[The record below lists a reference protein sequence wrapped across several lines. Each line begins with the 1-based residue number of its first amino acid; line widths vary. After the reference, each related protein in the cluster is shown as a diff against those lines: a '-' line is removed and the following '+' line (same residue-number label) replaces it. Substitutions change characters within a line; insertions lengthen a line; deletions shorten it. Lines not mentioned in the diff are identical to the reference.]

1 LYTYWRIIV
10 SKIGVP
16 VDSVDII
23 SDDELDAS
31 FESDDG
37 STYKFPSAEGYEV
50 SPDWKPT
57 VDRPLPALRCYYV
70 RPDGTRCKRFAVRG
84 TGLNGTNAVCPS
96 HGGSL
101 PPVKAYADSLVI
113 SARMKLI
120 ENTEFAVDTLIDFLK
135 PGVTGDAIRLKAATE
150 ILDRAGVK
158 GAMEM
163 KVEVTTNA
171 APSETINDRLAQ
183 IAARLAPKPEEELEV
198 IDVVDNPPPAEVA
211 PEPTDG

>member
-1 LYTYWRIIV
+1 M
-10 SKIGVP
+10 IGAH
-16 VDSVDII
+16 VDSVDIV

-31 FESDDG
+31 FEGDNG
-37 STYKFPSAEGYEV
+37 ATYKFPSAEGYEV

-101 PPVKAYADSLVI
+101 PPVKAYAESLVI
-113 SARMKLI
+113 SARMQLI
-120 ENTEFAVDTLIDFLK
+120 DSAEFAVDTLVGFLQ
-135 PGVTGDAIRLKAATE
+135 PGATGDAIRLKAATE

-171 APSETINDRLAQ
+171 APSETINERLAQ

-198 IDVVDNPPPAEVA
+198 IDVVDNTPEVDT
-211 PEPTDG
+211 EPTPE